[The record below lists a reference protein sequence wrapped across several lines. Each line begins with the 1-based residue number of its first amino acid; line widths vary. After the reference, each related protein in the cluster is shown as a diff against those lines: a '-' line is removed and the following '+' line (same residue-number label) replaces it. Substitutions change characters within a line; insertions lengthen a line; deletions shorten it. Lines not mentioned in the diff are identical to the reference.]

1 MKNILSIVLI
11 AFATLI
17 SFTRSCKNTTKAI
30 KSIENTNPAYVK
42 YAENVEANSSKTKTA
57 VKAANNAKTSTDL
70 YKLFEDEKNDSI
82 KKSSP

>member
-17 SFTRSCKNTTKAI
+17 SFTRSCKNTSKAI
-30 KSIENTNPAYVK
+30 KSIDNASPAYIK
-42 YAENVEANSSKTKTA
+42 YADNVEM
-57 VKAANNAKTSTDL
+57 NNASTKNAAKVVSDVKTSSDL
-70 YKLFEDEKNDSI
+70 YKIFADAKKDSI